1 MALAASGIAVAGT
14 LSPGGSVGPGQT
26 LTLTVPAETHNTIT
40 VTVPQP
46 DAPAHLDAAL
56 ADPAAVPGVDDQQTR
71 RILTEQLASLDAF
84 IATRPALL
92 PYRTSI
98 WYVAHHVRPPES
110 PRRVAALIW
119 CTVWFPH
126 ACG

>member
-1 MALAASGIAVAGT
+1 
-14 LSPGGSVGPGQT
+14 
-26 LTLTVPAETHNTIT
+26 LTLTVPALTNNTIT

-46 DAPAHLDAAL
+46 GAQERLDAAL
-56 ADPAAVPGVDDQQTR
+56 ADPAAVPAVDDPQTR
-71 RILTEQLASLDAF
+71 RILGEQLASLDSF
-84 IATRPALL
+84 LATRPSLQ
-92 PYRTSI
+92 PYRAHI

-110 PRRVAALIW
+110 PRRVAALLW